1 MSPEVVTAT
10 AAVIVATVGAVG
22 SVMAA
27 WVARQARNNTQPISN
42 GFAKDTLGRLD
53 RIEGLIIAH
62 IASHATHDL
71 TNTKE
76 R

>member
-1 MSPEVVTAT
+1 MPELVAI
-10 AAVIVATVGAVG
+10 AVASIGAVG
-22 SVMAA
+22 AIVAA
-27 WVARQARNNTQPISN
+27 WVARQARDNTKPISN

-62 IASHATHDL
+62 IASHAAHDL